1 MVYLNRLHKTKGN
14 HIATV
19 PNESTAGADASVEAL
34 KLYHMLSLLALG
46 LAGADASVE
55 ALKLYHM
62 LSLLALA
69 LKLYHMLSLLA
80 LLARA
85 LVARIVQKMGND
97 RP

>member
-1 MVYLNRLHKTKGN
+1 MEKMKPPLLRQYNYSHVFAFRVGRSDQLSRMQITHTTHDYSS
-14 HIATV
+14 
-19 PNESTAGADASVEAL
+19 NEST
-34 KLYHMLSLLALG
+34 
-46 LAGADASVE
+46 AGADASVE

-69 LKLYHMLSLLA
+69 LKLYHMLSLLP

-97 RP
+97 QP